1 MPAATNCRHLRNTFH
16 EVVLIVVKNIS
27 SCFFLLYYTQ
37 LIVCRKRHVE
47 HIIIQEKKVESI
59 GSFLLVTTMQI
70 PNKTDK

>member
-16 EVVLIVVKNIS
+16 EVVLIVCEKYFIM
-27 SCFFLLYYTQ
+27 FFLLYDTQ

-70 PNKTDK
+70 PNKADK